1 VVVLPL
7 QKPTFQHHKQTLT
20 QYLERLMRQQNGE
33 LHVRLNQMTN
43 RDNHED
49 NRRRR
54 RDNDG
59 EKRKNRMEGVKLKI
73 PPFKGK

>member
-1 VVVLPL
+1 
-7 QKPTFQHHKQTLT
+7 
-20 QYLERLMRQQNGE
+20 
-33 LHVRLNQMTN
+33 MTN

-59 EKRKNRMEGVKLKI
+59 EPRQNKMQGVKLKI
-73 PPFKGK
+73 PPFKGKGDPEAYLEWN

>member
-1 VVVLPL
+1 
-7 QKPTFQHHKQTLT
+7 
-20 QYLERLMRQQNGE
+20 
-33 LHVRLNQMTN
+33 MTN